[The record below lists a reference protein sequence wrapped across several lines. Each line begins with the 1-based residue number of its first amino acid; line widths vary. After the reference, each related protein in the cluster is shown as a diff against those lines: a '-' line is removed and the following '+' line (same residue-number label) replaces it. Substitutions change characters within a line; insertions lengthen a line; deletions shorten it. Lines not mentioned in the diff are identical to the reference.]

1 MLSIKLTSYRAIE
14 AQCGG
19 TRQNTR
25 DAASLPREVTS
36 VLEGPL
42 SLDFHCVKGFN
53 NRTPIDT
60 DTEQTEL

>member
-1 MLSIKLTSYRAIE
+1 MQRMNMLSIKLTSYRVIE

-42 SLDFHCVKGFN
+42 SLDFH
-53 NRTPIDT
+53 
-60 DTEQTEL
+60 